1 MSTAPVPAVT
11 SKRMPAALLL
21 AVTEPVLASQAVTSL
36 GSGTQYCARC
46 STTAQQSTVA
56 PMPMGVTMRPDFP
69 SSTVSLGLMPTGF
82 TSLAVPGLLAVI

>member
-1 MSTAPVPAVT
+1 MT

-21 AVTEPVLASQAVTSL
+21 AVPEPVLASQAVTSL